1 MKTVIGDGKDL
12 ASFVENNQ
20 EEILSSLETEGAI
33 LLRGFTPAGAELDRV
48 ARLLGL
54 EPRTTYVPGIAF
66 ARRPPPATRPCSPRR
81 RRRRTC
87 PSCRTPR

>member
-1 MKTVIGDGKDL
+1 MKTVIGDGRDL

-20 EEILSSLETEGAI
+20 EEILSCLETEGAI
-33 LLRGFTPAGAELDRV
+33 LLRGFTPAGARLDHV

-54 EPRTTYVPGIAF
+54 EPRTTYVPGIAPRK
-66 ARRPPPATRPCSPRR
+66 AAAPATRPCSPRR